1 MPVMSQLRAAQV
13 ERDRLER
20 RVVALRRDLFT
31 AAISHDRERC
41 SDLRRDYNEATAA
54 FRAAS
59 YKVSALQPAPLVN
72 RAMPPSIWR
81 RAFDV

>member
-1 MPVMSQLRAAQV
+1 MSKLRAATV

-20 RVVALRRDLFT
+20 RVRSLRLELAT
-31 AAISHDRERC
+31 AAFARDRDRC
-41 SDLRRDYNEATAA
+41 SDLRIACQEAQVA

-59 YKVSALQPAPLVN
+59 RKLASLQPAPQVD

-81 RAFDV
+81 RAYDV

>member
-1 MPVMSQLRAAQV
+1 MSKLRAAQV

-20 RVVALRRDLFT
+20 KVVALRRDLAT
-31 AAISHDRERC
+31 AAFSNDRDRC
-41 SDLRRDYNEATAA
+41 RDLRRDYDDALAA

-59 YKVSALQPAPLVN
+59 RKLSALQPAPLVN
-72 RAMPPSIWR
+72 RAMPTSIWR